1 MDKLLSTLNPEQLA
15 AVEYTD
21 GPELVIAG
29 AGSGKTRVLT
39 YKIAYLISRGIKPWS
54 ILALTFT
61 NKAAREMKERVG
73 AIVGPDASRYLQMG
87 TFHSIF
93 LRILRV
99 EAEAIGLRSNFTI
112 YDDTDSRALVGSI
125 VREMGLDDK
134 IYKPASVLSR
144 IGMAKNNLIT
154 PEAYLGDGS
163 LAERDQRSNMPKV
176 GEIYQMYARRCR
188 IANAIDFDDM
198 LLFTYT
204 LFANNDD
211 IRRKYASRFE
221 YVLVDEFQDTNY
233 AQQCIVTLLTKER
246 GKICVVGDDA
256 QSIYAF
262 RGANID
268 NILNFQNIYQNVR
281 LFKLER
287 NYRSTKSIVEAA
299 NCLIAH
305 NQKQIRKHVFS
316 ENSDGEKVHVDIAY
330 SDKEEASIVASRIM
344 RVHVA
349 KKVAYS
355 NMAIL
360 YRTNAQSRIFED
372 EMRRQGIPYLIYG
385 GMSFYQRKE
394 IKDIIAYFRLVGN
407 TEDEEALKR
416 VINYPKRGIGNT
428 TVDKLVQA
436 SREHEVS
443 LWRVV
448 SEPMVYATQLSPATQ
463 RKVWAFAQL
472 IQSFVDDRLTTD
484 VFTLGKRIVEETGV
498 TRELAL
504 DKTDDA
510 KDKMENVEEFVSGI
524 RDFVDT
530 KREEGFQDEVYVSNF
545 LQEIAL
551 LSDTDKDSDKDGAE
565 DADRVIMM
573 TVHASKGLEFDTV
586 FIVGMEENLFPSQ
599 RSLTS
604 ARELEEERRLFYVAL
619 TRAENRCYVSC
630 AKSRY
635 QYGNMQ
641 FNPISRFLREIDANL
656 LNVSGGTIRSSSDG
670 LMNRGDAQTH
680 RNGIETRRNV
690 ASTASRLR
698 FAAEP
703 PKVENPS
710 RFTRI
715 HTATSGLATQRT
727 NGLANEQHKMETNVR
742 HTVYPGAK
750 VEHQRF
756 GLGTVVSVEGNGE
769 NEKAIVDF
777 DKAGKKTLLMKF
789 ARLKLV

>member
-1 MDKLLSTLNPEQLA
+1 MEKLLSSLNPEQLA
-15 AVEYTD
+15 AVKYTD

-39 YKIAYLISRGIKPWS
+39 YKIAYLISRGMKPWS

-99 EAEAIGLRSNFTI
+99 EAEAIGLKSNFTI
-112 YDDTDSRALVGSI
+112 YDDSDSRAVVNSI
-125 VREMGLDDK
+125 VHELGLDDK
-134 IYKPASVLSR
+134 VYKPASVLSR

-154 PEAYLGDGS
+154 PEAYLADGS
-163 LAERDQRSNMPKV
+163 LAERDLRSNMPKV
-176 GEIYQMYARRCR
+176 GTIYQQYARRCR
-188 IANAIDFDDM
+188 IANAVDFDDM

-204 LFANNDD
+204 LFANNAD
-211 IRRKYASRFE
+211 IRCKYASRFE

-246 GKICVVGDDA
+246 GKICAVGDDA

-268 NILNFQNIYQNVR
+268 NILNFQNIYQGVR

-287 NYRSTKSIVEAA
+287 NYRSTKNIVDAA
-299 NCLIAH
+299 NSLISH
-305 NQKQIRKHVFS
+305 NQRQIRKNVFS

-330 SDKEEASIVASRIM
+330 SDKEEASIVAGRIM
-344 RVHVA
+344 RLHVA
-349 KKVAYS
+349 KKVDYS
-355 NMAIL
+355 DMAIL

-372 EMRRQGIPYLIYG
+372 ELRRQGVPYQIYG

-428 TVDKLVQA
+428 TIDKLLQA
-436 SREHEVS
+436 SRQQGVT
-443 LWRVV
+443 LWQVV
-448 SEPMVYATQLSPATQ
+448 SEPMVYASQLSAATQ
-463 RKVWAFAQL
+463 RKVWAFAQI
-472 IQSFVDDRLTTD
+472 IQGFIDDSHTTD
-484 VFTLGKRIVEETGV
+484 VFTLGKRIVEESGI

-504 DKTDDA
+504 DKSEDA
-510 KDKMENVEEFVSGI
+510 KDKMENMEEFVSGI

-551 LSDTDKDSDKDGAE
+551 LSDADKDKGETEGDA
-565 DADRVIMM
+565 ADRVVLM

-604 ARELEEERRLFYVAL
+604 PRELEEERRLFYVAL

-641 FNPISRFLREIDANL
+641 FNPISRFLRDIDANL
-656 LNVSGGTIRSSSDG
+656 LSVSGGTIPRSSG
-670 LMNRGDAQTH
+670 
-680 RNGIETRRNV
+680 
-690 ASTASRLR
+690 STTQRPMRDIRMPMSSMR
-698 FAAEP
+698 FGSEP
-703 PKVENPS
+703 PKVQNPPRIS
-710 RFTRI
+710 RI
-715 HTATSGLATQRT
+715 HSSLSTSATPSAKT
-727 NGLANEQHKMETNVR
+727 NKNAKHSIN
-742 HTVYPGAK
+742 PGTK

-756 GLGTVVSVEGNGE
+756 GVGTVVSVEGFGE
-769 NEKAIVDF
+769 NEKAVVDF
-777 DKAGKKTLLMKF
+777 INLGKKTLLLKF
-789 ARLKLV
+789 ARLKTI